1 MSYVTALQIYKLI
14 LTMRKKISLL
24 AIVFLIMLLGC
35 GQTKKTLPKKTFVDS
50 LKTRIDGLPSSD
62 FENREKLS
70 IKGMSL
76 SKDSD
81 DYYYFM
87 TSLALS
93 KMWRSDIR
101 GADSL
106 LTIIKPYISQ
116 SNTSVK
122 FNDVKARYFTIIG
135 NMKSLNIDA
144 LSALSYYKMAMECL
158 KKGSVERQAITLTLL
173 SDGYIANSDFARGAA
188 CLRRALFL
196 SDSLHNMDI
205 KIQAN
210 NGLAKTYVGLRN
222 FPEAEKYLKQGE
234 KLLPYM
240 RGRQKFFY
248 YNTLGNFYYYKEDV
262 QNTLRV
268 FRMMNQQLDSIATN
282 QFDKNLTWVN
292 LADAYVK
299 AGLVDSARIYQNKC
313 RDFFVKANNK
323 LALYYLDTQ
332 NIAILLR
339 QNRLKEVKKILDK
352 KNGGTQ
358 IESDQQYI
366 RDKYMLDYFMRVGDD
381 HNAFIYL
388 KRITHVS
395 DSVRTEVQRLAT
407 AETAYRYQQD
417 SKALKFQLSLSKSQE
432 HLRSFELYLVIAV
445 FVIILL
451 ILSFFSLS
459 IYTHRRRQNQ
469 LKKEKERIMKLRMEE
484 LRNRVSPHFVFN
496 VLSYEMYNRQ
506 QGKDSTDIM
515 KLVKLIRSG
524 LEESDNLSVSLSKE
538 LDFIDG
544 YVELQGNSMGEDFVY
559 NLNIA
564 ENVDIEKVL
573 IPSMMIQ
580 IAVENAIKHG
590 LRGLEREK
598 ILDITIERV
607 DNATLVMVTDNGRGL
622 DSDNPRSYGTGTG
635 TRVIRETLEMLNSQN
650 VNKIVYGIKKNP
662 HGNGCRVEITFPD
675 EYDYSLG

>member
-1 MSYVTALQIYKLI
+1 
-14 LTMRKKISLL
+14 MRRIISLL
-24 AIVFLIMLLGC
+24 AVVLLLMLLGC
-35 GQTKKTLPKKTFVDS
+35 GQTSKKPLRKTYVDS
-50 LKTRIDGLPSSD
+50 LKTRIDNLSSSD
-62 FENREKLS
+62 YENREKLS
-70 IKGMSL
+70 IKGMSF

-93 KMWRSDIR
+93 KMWRSDTR
-101 GADSL
+101 GVDSL
-106 LTIIKPYISQ
+106 LDLLKPYISQ
-116 SNTSVK
+116 SNKSVK

-135 NMKSLNIDA
+135 NMKSLNIDP
-144 LSALSYYKMAMECL
+144 LSALSYYKMALECL

-210 NGLAKTYVGLRN
+210 DGLAKTYVGLRN
-222 FPEAEKYLKQGE
+222 FSEAEKYLKQGE

-248 YNTLGNFYYYKEDV
+248 YNTFGNFYYYKEDV

-299 AGLVDSARIYQNKC
+299 AGLIDSARIYQNKC
-313 RDFFVKANNK
+313 RDFFVKTNNR

-339 QNRLKEVKKILDK
+339 QNKLKEVKKILDK
-352 KNGGTQ
+352 KNGYKN

-366 RDKYMLDYFMRVGDD
+366 RDKYLLDYFTRVGDD
-381 HNAFIYL
+381 HNALIYL
-388 KRITHVS
+388 KKITHVD

-407 AETAYRYQQD
+407 AETAYRYELD
-417 SKALKFQLSLSKSQE
+417 SKALKFQLSLFKSQE
-432 HLRSFELYLVIAV
+432 HLRSFELYLVIAL
-445 FVIILL
+445 FVIVLL
-451 ILSFFSLS
+451 ILTFFSLS
-459 IYTHRRRQNQ
+459 IYTHRKRQNQ
-469 LKKEKERIMKLRMEE
+469 LKKENEHIMKLRMEE

-496 VLSYEMYNRQ
+496 VLSYEIYNRQ
-506 QGKDSTDIM
+506 QGKESTDIM
-515 KLVKLIRSG
+515 KLVKLIRNG
-524 LEESDNLSVSLSKE
+524 LEESENLCVPLSKE

-544 YVELQGNSMGEDFVY
+544 YVELQSKGMDENFVY
-559 NLNIA
+559 NMNIA
-564 ENVDIEKVL
+564 GNVDIEKVL

-590 LRGLEREK
+590 LRGLNREK
-598 ILDITIERV
+598 RLDITIERV
-607 DNATLVMVTDNGRGL
+607 GNATHVMITDNGRGL
-622 DSDNPRSYGTGTG
+622 NCDTPQSDGTGTG
-635 TRVIRETLEMLNSQN
+635 TRVIRETLEMLNSRN
-650 VNKIVYGIKKNP
+650 ANKIIYDIKKNP
-662 HGNGCRVEITFPD
+662 RGNGCRVEITFPD

>member
-1 MSYVTALQIYKLI
+1 
-14 LTMRKKISLL
+14 MRRIISLL
-24 AIVFLIMLLGC
+24 AVVLLLMLLGC
-35 GQTKKTLPKKTFVDS
+35 GQTSKKPLRKTYVDS
-50 LKTRIDGLPSSD
+50 LKTRIDNLSSSD
-62 FENREKLS
+62 YENREKLS
-70 IKGMSL
+70 IKGMSF

-93 KMWRSDIR
+93 KMWRSDTR
-101 GADSL
+101 GVDSL
-106 LTIIKPYISQ
+106 LDLLKPYISQ
-116 SNTSVK
+116 SHTSVK

-135 NMKSLNIDA
+135 NMKSLNIDP
-144 LSALSYYKMAMECL
+144 LSALSYYKMALECL

-210 NGLAKTYVGLRN
+210 DGLAKTYVGLRN
-222 FPEAEKYLKQGE
+222 FSEAEKYLKQGE

-248 YNTLGNFYYYKEDV
+248 YNTFGNFYYYKEDV

-299 AGLVDSARIYQNKC
+299 AGLIDSARIYQNKC
-313 RDFFVKANNK
+313 RDFFVKTNNR

-339 QNRLKEVKKILDK
+339 QNKLKEVKKILDK
-352 KNGGTQ
+352 KNGYKN

-366 RDKYMLDYFMRVGDD
+366 RDKYLLDYFTRVGDD
-381 HNAFIYL
+381 HNALIYL
-388 KRITHVS
+388 KKITHVG
-395 DSVRTEVQRLAT
+395 DSVRTEVQRFAT
-407 AETAYRYQQD
+407 AETAYRYELD

-432 HLRSFELYLVIAV
+432 HLRSFELYLVIAL
-445 FVIILL
+445 FVIVLL
-451 ILSFFSLS
+451 ILTFFSLS
-459 IYTHRRRQNQ
+459 IYTHRKRQNQ
-469 LKKEKERIMKLRMEE
+469 LKKENEHIMKLRMEE

-496 VLSYEMYNRQ
+496 VLSYEIYNRQ
-506 QGKDSTDIM
+506 QGKESTDIM
-515 KLVKLIRSG
+515 KLVKLIRNG
-524 LEESDNLSVSLSKE
+524 LEESENLCVPLSKE

-544 YVELQGNSMGEDFVY
+544 YVELQSKGMDENFVY
-559 NLNIA
+559 NMNIA
-564 ENVDIEKVL
+564 GNVDIEKVL

-590 LRGLEREK
+590 LRGLNREK
-598 ILDITIERV
+598 RLDITIERV
-607 DNATLVMVTDNGRGL
+607 GNATHVMITDNGRGL
-622 DSDNPRSYGTGTG
+622 NCDTPQSDGTGTG
-635 TRVIRETLEMLNSQN
+635 TRV
-650 VNKIVYGIKKNP
+650 
-662 HGNGCRVEITFPD
+662 
-675 EYDYSLG
+675 

>member
-1 MSYVTALQIYKLI
+1 
-14 LTMRKKISLL
+14 MRRIISLL
-24 AIVFLIMLLGC
+24 AIVFLLILLGC
-35 GQTKKTLPKKTFVDS
+35 GQTSKKPLRKTYVDS
-50 LKTRIDGLPSSD
+50 LKTRIDNLSSSD
-62 FENREKLS
+62 YENRDKLS

-93 KMWRSDIR
+93 KMWRSDTR

-106 LTIIKPYISQ
+106 LAIIRPYISQ
-116 SNTSVK
+116 SNTSAK

-135 NMKSLNIDA
+135 NMKALNIDA
-144 LSALSYYKMAMECL
+144 LSALSYYKKALECL

-196 SDSLHNMDI
+196 SDSLHNIDI

-222 FPEAEKYLKQGE
+222 FSEAEKYLKQGE

-299 AGLVDSARIYQNKC
+299 AGLIDSARIYQNKC
-313 RDFFVKANNK
+313 RDFFVKTNNK

-339 QNRLKEVKKILDK
+339 QNKLNEVKKILDK
-352 KNGGTQ
+352 KNGYTNIQ
-358 IESDQQYI
+358 SDQQYI
-366 RDKYMLDYFMRVGDD
+366 RDKYMLDYFTRVGDD
-381 HNAFIYL
+381 HHALIYL
-388 KRITHVS
+388 KKITHVG

-407 AETAYRYQQD
+407 AETAYRYEQD

-445 FVIILL
+445 LVIVLL
-451 ILSFFSLS
+451 ILSFFCLS
-459 IYTHRRRQNQ
+459 IYTHRKRQNQ
-469 LKKEKERIMKLRMEE
+469 LKKEKEHIMKLRMEE

-506 QGKDSTDIM
+506 QGKESTDIM
-515 KLVKLIRSG
+515 KLVKLIRNG
-524 LEESDNLSVSLSKE
+524 LEESDNLCVPLSKE

-544 YVELQGNSMGEDFVY
+544 YVELQSNGMGEDFVY

-564 ENVDIEKVL
+564 GNVDIEKVL

-590 LRGLEREK
+590 LRGLNREK
-598 ILDITIERV
+598 RLDITIERI
-607 DNATLVMVTDNGRGL
+607 DNATHVMVTDNGRGL
-622 DSDNPRSYGTGTG
+622 DSDNPESYGTGTG
-635 TRVIRETLEMLNSQN
+635 TRVIRETLEMLNSRN
-650 VNKIVYGIKKNP
+650 VNKIIYGIKKNP
-662 HGNGCRVEITFPD
+662 RGNGCRVEITFPD

>member
-1 MSYVTALQIYKLI
+1 
-14 LTMRKKISLL
+14 MRKLLSLL
-24 AIVFLIMLLGC
+24 SIVLLIMLLGC
-35 GQTKKTLPKKTFVDS
+35 GQTKKAPPKKTFVDS
-50 LKTRIDGLPSSD
+50 LKTRIDNLPSSD
-62 FENREKLS
+62 YENREKLS

-93 KMWRSDIR
+93 KLWRNDTR
-101 GADSL
+101 GTDSL
-106 LTIIKPYISQ
+106 LAMIKPYISQ
-116 SNTSVK
+116 SYTSAK

-135 NMKSLNIDA
+135 NMKSLNIDP
-144 LSALSYYKMAMECL
+144 LSALSYYKIALKSL

-248 YNTLGNFYYYKEDV
+248 YNTLGNYYYYKEDV
-262 QNTLRV
+262 RNTLRV

-282 QFDKNLTWVN
+282 EFDKNLTWIN

-313 RDFFVKANNK
+313 RDFFVKSNNK

-332 NIAILLR
+332 NIAIMLR
-339 QNRLKEVKKILDK
+339 QNKLKEVKNILDK
-352 KNGGTQ
+352 NKGYKN

-366 RDKYMLDYFMRVGDD
+366 RDKYLLDYFTRVGDD
-381 HNAFIYL
+381 HNALIYL

-407 AETAYRYQQD
+407 AETAYRYEQD

-432 HLRSFELYLVIAV
+432 HLRSFELYLVVAV

-451 ILSFFSLS
+451 ILGFFTLS
-459 IYTHRRRQNQ
+459 IYTHRKRLNQ
-469 LKKEKERIMKLRMEE
+469 LKMEKERVMKLRMEE

-496 VLSYEMYNRQ
+496 VLSYELYNRQ
-506 QGKDSTDIM
+506 QGKESTDIM
-515 KLVKLIRSG
+515 RLVKLIRNG
-524 LEESDNLSVSLSKE
+524 LEESDNLCVPLSKE

-544 YVELQGNSMGEDFVY
+544 YVELQSKGMGDDFVY
-559 NLNIA
+559 NMNIA
-564 ENVDIEKVL
+564 ENVDIEEVL

-590 LRGLEREK
+590 LRGLNREK
-598 ILDITIERV
+598 RLDITIERV
-607 DNATLVMVTDNGRGL
+607 GNATHVMITDNGRGL
-622 DSDNPRSYGTGTG
+622 NCDTPQSDGTGTG
-635 TRVIRETLEMLNSQN
+635 TRVIRETLEMLNSRN
-650 VNKIVYGIKKNP
+650 ANKIIYDIKKNP
-662 HGNGCRVEITFPD
+662 RGNGCRVEITFPD

>member
-1 MSYVTALQIYKLI
+1 
-14 LTMRKKISLL
+14 MRKLISLL
-24 AIVFLIMLLGC
+24 SIVLLVMLLGC
-35 GQTKKTLPKKTFVDS
+35 GHTKKTPPKKTFVDS
-50 LKTRIDGLPSSD
+50 LKTRIDNLPSSD
-62 FENREKLS
+62 YENREKLS
-70 IKGMSL
+70 VKGMSL

-87 TSLALS
+87 TSLTLS
-93 KMWRSDIR
+93 KLWRNDTR
-101 GADSL
+101 GTDSL
-106 LTIIKPYISQ
+106 LAIIKPYISQ
-116 SNTSVK
+116 SHTSAK

-135 NMKSLNIDA
+135 NMKSLNIDP
-144 LSALSYYKMAMECL
+144 LSALAYYKMAMECL
-158 KKGSVERQAITLTLL
+158 KKGSVERQGITLTLL

-210 NGLAKTYVGLRN
+210 DGLAKTYVGLRN
-222 FPEAEKYLKQGE
+222 FPEAEKYLRQGE

-262 QNTLRV
+262 PNTLRV

-282 QFDKNLTWVN
+282 EFDRNLTWIN

-299 AGLVDSARIYQNKC
+299 AGLDDSARIYQNKC
-313 RDFFVKANNK
+313 RDFFVKSNNK

-339 QNRLKEVKKILDK
+339 QNKLKEVKKILDK
-352 KNGGTQ
+352 TNGYTN

-366 RDKYMLDYFMRVGDD
+366 RDKYMLDYFTRVGDD
-381 HNAFIYL
+381 HNALIYL

-417 SKALKFQLSLSKSQE
+417 SKALKFELSLSKSQE
-432 HLRSFELYLVIAV
+432 HLRSSELYLVIAL
-445 FVIILL
+445 FIILL
-451 ILSFFSLS
+451 LILGFFTLS
-459 IYTHRRRQNQ
+459 IYTHRKRQNQ
-469 LKKEKERIMKLRMEE
+469 LKKEKEHIMKLRMEE

-496 VLSYEMYNRQ
+496 VLSYELYNRQ
-506 QGKDSTDIM
+506 QGKESTDIM
-515 KLVKLIRSG
+515 KLVKLIRNG
-524 LEESDNLSVSLSKE
+524 LEESDHLCVPLSKE

-544 YVELQGNSMGEDFVY
+544 YVGLQSQSMGDDFVY
-559 NLNIA
+559 TMNIA
-564 ENVDIEKVL
+564 EDVDIEKVL

-590 LRGLEREK
+590 LRGLNREK
-598 ILDITIERV
+598 RLDITIERV
-607 DNATLVMVTDNGRGL
+607 DNATHVMITDNGRGL
-622 DSDNPRSYGTGTG
+622 DCDTPQTDGTGTG
-635 TRVIRETLEMLNSQN
+635 TRVIRETLEMLNSRN
-650 VNKIVYGIKKNP
+650 VNKIVYGLKKNP
-662 HGNGCRVEITFPD
+662 HDNGCRVDITFPD

>member
-1 MSYVTALQIYKLI
+1 
-14 LTMRKKISLL
+14 MRRIISLL
-24 AIVFLIMLLGC
+24 AIVFLLILLGC
-35 GQTKKTLPKKTFVDS
+35 GQTSRKPLRKTFVDS
-50 LKTRIDGLPSSD
+50 LKTRIDNLPSSD
-62 FENREKLS
+62 YENRDKLS

-93 KMWRSDIR
+93 KMWRSDTR

-106 LTIIKPYISQ
+106 LAIIRPYISQ
-116 SNTSVK
+116 SNTSAK

-135 NMKSLNIDA
+135 NMKALNIDA
-144 LSALSYYKMAMECL
+144 LSALSYYKKALECL

-196 SDSLHNMDI
+196 SDSLHNIDI

-222 FPEAEKYLKQGE
+222 FSEAEKYLKQGE

-299 AGLVDSARIYQNKC
+299 AGLTDSARIYQNKC
-313 RDFFVKANNK
+313 RDFFVKTNNK

-339 QNRLKEVKKILDK
+339 QNKLNEVKKILDK
-352 KNGGTQ
+352 KNGYTNIQ
-358 IESDQQYI
+358 SDQQYI
-366 RDKYMLDYFMRVGDD
+366 RDKYMLDYFTRVGDD
-381 HNAFIYL
+381 HHALIYL
-388 KRITHVS
+388 KKITHVG

-407 AETAYRYQQD
+407 AETAYRYEQD

-445 FVIILL
+445 LVIVLL
-451 ILSFFSLS
+451 ILSFFCLS
-459 IYTHRRRQNQ
+459 IYTHRKRQNQ
-469 LKKEKERIMKLRMEE
+469 LKKEKEHIMKLRMEE

-496 VLSYEMYNRQ
+496 VLSYEIYNRQ
-506 QGKDSTDIM
+506 QGRESTDIM
-515 KLVKLIRSG
+515 KLVKLIRNG
-524 LEESDNLSVSLSKE
+524 LEESDNLCVPLSKE

-544 YVELQGNSMGEDFVY
+544 YVELQSNGMGEDFVY

-564 ENVDIEKVL
+564 GNVDIEKVL

-590 LRGLEREK
+590 LRGLNREK
-598 ILDITIERV
+598 RLDITIERI
-607 DNATLVMVTDNGRGL
+607 DNATHVMVTDNGRGL
-622 DSDNPRSYGTGTG
+622 DSDNPESYGTGTG
-635 TRVIRETLEMLNSQN
+635 TRVIRETLEMLNSRN
-650 VNKIVYGIKKNP
+650 VNKIIYGIKKNP
-662 HGNGCRVEITFPD
+662 RGNGCRVEITFPD

>member
-1 MSYVTALQIYKLI
+1 
-14 LTMRKKISLL
+14 MRRIISLL
-24 AIVFLIMLLGC
+24 AVILLLMLLGC
-35 GQTKKTLPKKTFVDS
+35 GQTDRKPLRKTFVDS
-50 LKTRIDGLPSSD
+50 LKTRIDNLSSSD
-62 FENREKLS
+62 YENREKLS
-70 IKGMSL
+70 IKGMSF

-93 KMWRSDIR
+93 KMWRSDTR
-101 GADSL
+101 GVDSL
-106 LTIIKPYISQ
+106 LDLLKPYISQ
-116 SNTSVK
+116 SHTSVK

-135 NMKSLNIDA
+135 NMKSLNIDP
-144 LSALSYYKMAMECL
+144 LSALSYYKMALVCL
-158 KKGSVERQAITLTLL
+158 KKSSVEHQAIILTLL

-210 NGLAKTYVGLRN
+210 DGLAKTYVGLRN
-222 FPEAEKYLKQGE
+222 FSEAEKYLKQGE

-299 AGLVDSARIYQNKC
+299 AGLIDSARIYQNKC
-313 RDFFVKANNK
+313 RDFFVKTNNR

-339 QNRLKEVKKILDK
+339 QNKLKEVKKILDK
-352 KNGGTQ
+352 KNGYKN

-366 RDKYMLDYFMRVGDD
+366 RDKYLLDYFTRVGDD
-381 HNAFIYL
+381 HNALIYL
-388 KRITHVS
+388 KKITHVG
-395 DSVRTEVQRLAT
+395 DSVRTEVQRFAT
-407 AETAYRYQQD
+407 AETAYRYELD
-417 SKALKFQLSLSKSQE
+417 SKALKFQLSLFKSQE
-432 HLRSFELYLVIAV
+432 HLRSFELYLVIAL
-445 FVIILL
+445 FVIVLL
-451 ILSFFSLS
+451 ILTFFSLS
-459 IYTHRRRQNQ
+459 IYTHRKRQNQ
-469 LKKEKERIMKLRMEE
+469 LKKENEHIMKLRMEE

-496 VLSYEMYNRQ
+496 VLSYEIYNRQ
-506 QGKDSTDIM
+506 QGKESTDIM
-515 KLVKLIRSG
+515 KLVKLIRNG
-524 LEESDNLSVSLSKE
+524 LEESENLCVPLSKE

-544 YVELQGNSMGEDFVY
+544 YVELQSKGMDENFVY
-559 NLNIA
+559 NMNIA
-564 ENVDIEKVL
+564 GNVDIEKVL

-590 LRGLEREK
+590 LRGLNREK
-598 ILDITIERV
+598 RLDITIERV
-607 DNATLVMVTDNGRGL
+607 GNTTHVMITDNGRGL
-622 DSDNPRSYGTGTG
+622 NCDTPQSDGTGTG
-635 TRVIRETLEMLNSQN
+635 TRVIRETLEMLNSRN
-650 VNKIVYGIKKNP
+650 ANKIIYDIKKNP
-662 HGNGCRVEITFPD
+662 RGNGCRVEITFPD